1 MTTADVA
8 SQHPQNTYALV
19 ASQLDALL
27 SEATTPEAT
36 KVRQLAEA
44 LKAEL
49 SGLSVERGLVIA
61 DRLNAELA
69 AAKPTHQSNAVLAD
83 GLFSGNG
90 APNPR
95 PESIDSHATSELGPK
110 GNKME
115 AHVVDVGDERGI
127 RLLLDGT
134 ALAAWELLR
143 CFGGTLS
150 ASAIGRSIHGESS
163 DVERALVHLQEEG
176 IIRCYPIRGRR
187 RRPEYSC
194 LKAGLVIEYRPND
207 SSDQKA
213 MLKALSLIGSF
224 GQSVALRAQSIA
236 EEASAPSSNRKN
248 FRFSTHLSPH
258 DAKELA
264 SRVDELHALML
275 LLEARSAG
283 EESLDTAL
291 CNYQVDIR
299 MSPLVEMLPAS
310 PMVTIRP
317 QGAATKAEFCGG
329 SEELAMLSS
338 REHEVAVGLL
348 NRRSRGEIAE
358 SLGITISTVATLAK
372 RLYKKLGVHSRDE
385 LVAHIN
391 GQQKPR

>member
-1 MTTADVA
+1 MTRADVA

-110 GNKME
+110 GSKME

-163 DVERALVHLQEEG
+163 DVERALAHLQEEG

-187 RRPEYSC
+187 RRPE
-194 LKAGLVIEYRPND
+194 
-207 SSDQKA
+207 
-213 MLKALSLIGSF
+213 
-224 GQSVALRAQSIA
+224 
-236 EEASAPSSNRKN
+236 
-248 FRFSTHLSPH
+248 
-258 DAKELA
+258 
-264 SRVDELHALML
+264 
-275 LLEARSAG
+275 
-283 EESLDTAL
+283 
-291 CNYQVDIR
+291 
-299 MSPLVEMLPAS
+299 
-310 PMVTIRP
+310 
-317 QGAATKAEFCGG
+317 
-329 SEELAMLSS
+329 
-338 REHEVAVGLL
+338 
-348 NRRSRGEIAE
+348 
-358 SLGITISTVATLAK
+358 
-372 RLYKKLGVHSRDE
+372 
-385 LVAHIN
+385 
-391 GQQKPR
+391 